1 MAVYDEVTLSNLA
14 LSNLGIGQRITALS
28 DLNDRAKACRLW
40 YEPTRDL
47 MLSTFDWMV
56 SRRKITLN
64 LVEEDPDGADGEWK
78 YSYRYPDT
86 CIVAR
91 RIVVPGIG
99 LPEAAAQPF
108 KVGRDET
115 GRLIFTDQED
125 AVLECTAFAAD
136 EGEWNDTFA
145 QAFAWT
151 LAKNMCPELT
161 VDPAKAANA
170 ERESSRMIS
179 TARGTSSQEQ
189 RRHEPPA
196 SVFISSRF

>member
-1 MAVYDEVTLSNLA
+1 MAVYDEVTLCNMA

-28 DLNDRAKACRLW
+28 DLKDTAKACRLW
-40 YEPTRDL
+40 YDPTRDL

-99 LPEAAAQPF
+99 LPEASAQPF
-108 KVGRDET
+108 QVGRDDT
-115 GRLIFTDQED
+115 GRLVFTDQED
-125 AVLECTAFAAD
+125 AVLECTAFNED

-151 LAKNMCPELT
+151 LAKNICPELT
-161 VDPAKAANA
+161 VDPGKAANA
-170 ERESSRMIS
+170 EATSERMMR
-179 TARGTSSQEQ
+179 TARGTSNQEQ
-189 RRHEPPA
+189 RRTDPTP